1 VFIVAFQPA
10 HEGAGQRGFADP
22 GAAREEHAS
31 PCLKMRPGGGL
42 LPLPPDQIPPLILTQ
57 PHIPIIACPSGAHL
71 ENVVAFARS
80 MANAPAGR
88 RR

>member
-10 HEGAGQRGFADP
+10 HEGAGQRGFADAGP
-22 GAAREEHAS
+22 AREEHAA
-31 PCLKMRPGGGL
+31 PCLKMRPGSCL
-42 LPLPPDQIPPLILTQ
+42 LSLPPDQISPLTIAQ
-57 PHIPIIACPSGAHL
+57 PHVPIIACASGAHL
-71 ENVVAFARS
+71 ENVVVFARS